1 MIILLSIFLAVAAL
15 FVYAIGH
22 DTGENTKHA
31 RKENRK
37 PCETETQPSKV
48 SRSVSLSSR

>member
-1 MIILLSIFLAVAAL
+1 MIILLSIFLVVAAL

-37 PCETETQPSKV
+37 PSTTDSQPSKTT
-48 SRSVSLSSR
+48 RSVTLSSR